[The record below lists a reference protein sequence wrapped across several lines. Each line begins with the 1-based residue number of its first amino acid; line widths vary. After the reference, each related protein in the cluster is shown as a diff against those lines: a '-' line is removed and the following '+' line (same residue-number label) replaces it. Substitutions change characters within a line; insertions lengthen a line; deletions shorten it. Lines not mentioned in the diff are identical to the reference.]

1 MRDYIVR
8 RLLILVPVMIGVSLL
23 TFSLFNII
31 PGDACVLRLGFGST
45 PETLK
50 ACREAHGLNRPLFP
64 VSINSDL
71 PVIHVQGDS
80 QYGGWLWDI
89 VAHQDLGQSLAEGGA
104 KVSTELER
112 RLPITL
118 ELMIMTVIFALVLGI
133 LPGMLSAIRPNTPI
147 DWVARVLSVLWLS
160 IPSFYLA
167 ILMITFGLLW
177 FGWTPPQ
184 FGRGYVPF
192 MDDPWVNLQQF
203 VFPAL
208 VLSVGIA
215 AVIMRLTRS
224 AMLEVLRND
233 YIRTAWSKG
242 LRERT
247 VVWRHA
253 LKNALIPVVTLIG
266 LQIGALIGGAVII
279 ESVYNLNGVGKYTL
293 EAIIR
298 RDLFVVQS
306 LTLMFAFVYVS
317 CNLFVDIAY
326 AWLDPRI
333 LYN

>member
-1 MRDYIVR
+1 MRDYIIR
-8 RLLILVPVMIGVSLL
+8 RLLILIPVMIGVSLL
-23 TFSLFNII
+23 TFALFNVI

-45 PETLK
+45 PETL
-50 ACREAHGLNRPLFP
+50 ADCREQHGLNEPLFP
-64 VSINSDL
+64 VSFNGDL
-71 PVIHVQGDS
+71 PIVHIGNS
-80 QYGGWLWDI
+80 QYGDWLTDI
-89 VAHQDLGQSLAEGGA
+89 VVHQDLGQSLAEGGA

-112 RLPITL
+112 RLPITV
-118 ELMIMTVIFALVLGI
+118 ELMIMTIIFALVLGI
-133 LPGMLSAIRPNTPI
+133 LPGMLSAMRPNTPL
-147 DWVARVLSVLWLS
+147 DWVARMLSVLWLS

-192 MDDPWVNLQQF
+192 IDDPWVNLQQF
-203 VFPAL
+203 VFPSL

-253 LKNALIPVVTLIG
+253 LKNAMIPVVTLVG

-306 LTLMFAFVYVS
+306 LTLMFALVYVLS
-317 CNLFVDIAY
+317 NLMVDIAY

-333 LYN
+333 HYN

>member
-118 ELMIMTVIFALVLGI
+118 EQPATVCLPSAGPLCRYRGGDHAFDTIRYVGGPKERLYTYCLVKG
-133 LPGMLSAIRPNTPI
+133 
-147 DWVARVLSVLWLS
+147 VARTHRR
-160 IPSFYLA
+160 LA
-167 ILMITFGLLW
+167 
-177 FGWTPPQ
+177 PCP
-184 FGRGYVPF
+184 
-192 MDDPWVNLQQF
+192 
-203 VFPAL
+203 
-208 VLSVGIA
+208 
-215 AVIMRLTRS
+215 
-224 AMLEVLRND
+224 
-233 YIRTAWSKG
+233 
-242 LRERT
+242 
-247 VVWRHA
+247 
-253 LKNALIPVVTLIG
+253 
-266 LQIGALIGGAVII
+266 
-279 ESVYNLNGVGKYTL
+279 
-293 EAIIR
+293 
-298 RDLFVVQS
+298 
-306 LTLMFAFVYVS
+306 
-317 CNLFVDIAY
+317 
-326 AWLDPRI
+326 
-333 LYN
+333 